1 MTPRSKDLVVI
12 NYTSLII
19 LIEKYRCDNM
29 KHIQISILALL
40 ISFGSIGAVIFTPG
54 LPEIAAYFHISN
66 KIADYTVTSY
76 LFGYAFGQLLY
87 GPLTNRFGNRT
98 SIRLGAIIAIIG
110 SASSIAAYYLD
121 SYTLLILARCV
132 TALGAACGLKMTFTL
147 ASKMF
152 SHKDSARIMSL
163 LTMAFAIT
171 PGLGVWCGGILVT
184 HFNWTSPFY
193 LLLIYAIV
201 IFFCANLLPELYN
214 KDHSALKLN
223 NIVSNYVQQLSNPQV
238 ILGGLL
244 VGTGTSFV
252 YVFAAVAPFI
262 SMHLLHLSPDSFGSY
277 NFIPSLGILV
287 GSLTA
292 NHYGKTASPKQALAL
307 GLYVSLSGCLLMC
320 IMLLL
325 WPNCVLSLFLPMVLI
340 YFGLSFIFGN
350 AAAIALHHVHDKGN
364 ASAVMS
370 FINMLSG
377 LIAVSAV
384 GWANLY
390 TRLNLVMVYL
400 LVLILGFIWLKLL
413 KMTCNKHM

>member
-1 MTPRSKDLVVI
+1 
-12 NYTSLII
+12 
-19 LIEKYRCDNM
+19 M
-29 KHIQISILALL
+29 KHIQILILALL

-54 LPEIAAYFHISN
+54 LPEIAAYFDISN
-66 KIADYTVTSY
+66 NVAAYTVTSY

-98 SIRLGAIIAIIG
+98 SIKLGAIIAIIG
-110 SASSIAAYYLD
+110 STGCIAAYYLD
-121 SYTLLILARCV
+121 SYTMLVLARCI

-152 SHKDSARIMSL
+152 SHKDSARIMGL

-193 LLLIYAIV
+193 LLLVYAIV
-201 IFFCANLLPELYN
+201 IFFCTNFLPELYN

-223 NIVSNYVQQLSNPQV
+223 NIIINYVKQLRNHQV

-244 VGTGTSFV
+244 VGTGTGFV
-252 YVFAAVAPFI
+252 YVFAAVVPFI

-277 NFIPSLGILV
+277 NFIPSIGILV

-307 GLYVSLSGCLLMC
+307 GLYISLVGCLLMG
-320 IMLLL
+320 IMLFF
-325 WPNCVLSLFLPMVLI
+325 WPSMVLSLFLPMVLI

-350 AAAIALHHVHDKGN
+350 AAAIALQHVHDKGN

-377 LIAVSAV
+377 LIAVSVV
-384 GWANLY
+384 GWGHLY
-390 TRLNLVMVYL
+390 TKVDLVIVYL
-400 LVLILGFIWLKLL
+400 VLLILGFIWLKLL
-413 KMTCNKHM
+413 NVAYNKHV